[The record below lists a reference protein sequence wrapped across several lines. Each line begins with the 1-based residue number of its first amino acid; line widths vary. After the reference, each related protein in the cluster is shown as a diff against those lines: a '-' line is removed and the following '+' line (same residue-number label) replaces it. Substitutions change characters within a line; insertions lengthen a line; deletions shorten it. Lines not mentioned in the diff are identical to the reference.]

1 MLQRDYIMRLIRE
14 FIAALN
20 RLLDKKEVT
29 DRREEIK
36 KLYEQFVGPYTLYH
50 NATIDEVMTALQG
63 EDEEH
68 RFYKMQILAEL
79 FNVEADT
86 ESKPFSD
93 FLLEKSYA
101 LFDFIDKNGKE
112 YSLDRRRKMETIKQR
127 LDKA

>member
-36 KLYEQFVGPYTLYH
+36 KLYEQFLGPYTLYH

-112 YSLDRRRKMETIKQR
+112 YSLDRRRKMENIKQR

>member
-14 FIAALN
+14 FMAALS

-29 DRREEIK
+29 ERREEIK
-36 KLYEQFVGPYTLYH
+36 KLYEQFVGPYALYH

-112 YSLDRRRKMETIKQR
+112 YSLDRRRKMETIQQR
-127 LDKA
+127 IDKA

>member
-36 KLYEQFVGPYTLYH
+36 KLYEQFVGPYALYH

>member
-14 FIAALN
+14 FLAALERFLN
-20 RLLDKKEVT
+20 KKEVT

>member
-14 FIAALN
+14 FLAALERFLN
-20 RLLDKKEVT
+20 KKEVT

-36 KLYEQFVGPYTLYH
+36 KLYEQYVGPYALYH
-50 NATIDEVMTALQG
+50 NATIDEVMAALQG

>member
-1 MLQRDYIMRLIRE
+1 MRLIRE

>member
-112 YSLDRRRKMETIKQR
+112 YSLDRRHKMETIKKR
-127 LDKA
+127 LGKN

>member
-14 FIAALN
+14 FMAALERFLN
-20 RLLDKKEVT
+20 KKEVT

-36 KLYEQFVGPYTLYH
+36 KLYEQYVGPYALYH
-50 NATIDEVMTALQG
+50 NATIDEVMAALQG

-79 FNVEADT
+79 FNVEADI

-93 FLLEKSYA
+93 FLLERSYA

-112 YSLDRRRKMETIKQR
+112 YSLDRRRKMETIRQR